1 MVRGGWT
8 ELKLGIMETDGPS
21 RQFNQPDNHEES
33 GSAEIQLSDQEALD
47 LATHLKEKLT
57 AGLPIDSDPESINTM
72 IAGLGDPR
80 GLLRRSFSESLGSV
94 GKAAVPALC
103 QAMKH
108 SSQVTV
114 RRAAAKTLILIAD
127 PASLPDLLSAFLAD
141 DDSVVQ
147 GSTMGAMAAMG
158 EKAIAIILSIV
169 ENPDSTEMQIGLAN
183 WALTLIGDRAPT
195 ELRKAANS
203 ENLNV
208 RKASIFALS
217 SQIQTLEIEEDRA
230 ILINALSDSCAEIRA
245 EAATFLGQIGD
256 TKLDSPLLIPL
267 LSDPDAW
274 VRKNSAL
281 SLMKLRA
288 TQSIKALQ
296 DRIHKEEDKVVLNVL
311 ELAVN
316 QINKTTNN

>member
-1 MVRGGWT
+1 
-8 ELKLGIMETDGPS
+8 METNGLS
-21 RQFNQPDNHEES
+21 RRLNPTDILEDS

-57 AGLPIDSDPESINTM
+57 SGLPIDSDPESIDTM

-103 QAMKH
+103 QAMKN

-127 PASLPDLLSAFLAD
+127 PASLPDLETAFLSD
-141 DDSVVQ
+141 VDSVVQ

-158 EKAIAIILSIV
+158 EKSIAVILSIV
-169 ENPDSTEMQIGLAN
+169 ENPNSTEMQIGLAN
-183 WALTLIGDRAPT
+183 WALTLIGDRAPR
-195 ELRKAANS
+195 ELRKAAKS

-208 RKASIFALS
+208 RKASILALS
-217 SQIQTLEIEEDRA
+217 SQIQTLEIEEDRK

-256 TKLDSPLLIPL
+256 TTRDAPLLIPL
-267 LSDPDAW
+267 LSDPDSW

-281 SLMKLRA
+281 SLMKLCA
-288 TQSIKALQ
+288 TNSIEALQ
-296 DRIHKEEDKVVLNVL
+296 DRLDKEEDKVVLNVL
-311 ELAVN
+311 ELAIN
-316 QINKTTNN
+316 QINKTTNK